1 MAQQVIA
8 DVVKELVNRQQYQHQ
23 PQQGAAGTG
32 PVVTEVDDDGADL
45 GFRSGSN
52 PHTRP
57 PDTGVFC
64 VVPEPPRIP
73 GSMEIVTR
81 L

>member
-57 PDTGVFC
+57 PDGGVWG
-64 VVPEPPRIP
+64 VVTVPPQVP
-73 GSMEIVTR
+73 VNMEIDG
-81 L
+81 LF